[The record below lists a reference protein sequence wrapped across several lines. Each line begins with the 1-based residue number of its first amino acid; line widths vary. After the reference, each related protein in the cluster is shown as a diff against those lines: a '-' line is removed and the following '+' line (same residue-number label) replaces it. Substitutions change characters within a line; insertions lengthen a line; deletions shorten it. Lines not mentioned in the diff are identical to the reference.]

1 MVLLYSDLW
10 SGPQPAILVTCIPRG
25 RFGYIMV
32 PGMHYSRLWTPLHD
46 GRVKKKHVLRS
57 MIYMILHSFDR
68 QQWTYTSTC
77 NSLTPVYTWTW
88 IMSWCVDGIWYIYHS
103 SSVGK
108 WFIPGTWCHTLN
120 YVSTRPSFARRETGV
135 ANHWLT
141 RLSGLCVLNLLLRR
155 YSYCRAACLL
165 MYCML
170 LVLCCWPTAAADN
183 TVVLVLHF
191 FTDCLLPSIIY
202 LRRQTIMRFW
212 EMDAIIFIDTWGRYF
227 NFYSA
232 VVGVVMY
239 QNSTYPW
246 LLLLLCCNC
255 CWRRWWCFALVLLD
269 THCCSCSSCCC
280 YVVLLICD

>member
-1 MVLLYSDLW
+1 MDQGDGDFRLIVRIINIWYLVWLHSDLW

-120 YVSTRPSFARRETGV
+120 YKSTCLSWRENGV
-135 ANHWLT
+135 IRSTMKALVRQGGKT
-141 RLSGLCVLNLLLRR
+141 VSGLCVLNILLHRCC
-155 YSYCRAACLL
+155 SRAAFSYYWCIT
-165 MYCML
+165 CCWCCNAGL
-170 LVLCCWPTAAADN
+170 LVALPT
-183 TVVLVLHF
+183 
-191 FTDCLLPSIIY
+191 
-202 LRRQTIMRFW
+202 
-212 EMDAIIFIDTWGRYF
+212 
-227 NFYSA
+227 
-232 VVGVVMY
+232 
-239 QNSTYPW
+239 
-246 LLLLLCCNC
+246 
-255 CWRRWWCFALVLLD
+255 
-269 THCCSCSSCCC
+269 CCC
-280 YVVLLICD
+280 CCISSLTCFLR